1 MRDEFK
7 DDIYENW
14 KEKPYRREISDKV
27 VEALTNDNKKAEEIW
42 DDEYDK
48 ALDVIAD
55 YLIKKDII

>member
-14 KEKPYRREISDKV
+14 KEKPYRREISDKI

-42 DDEYDK
+42 DDEYDN
-48 ALDVIAD
+48 ALDVIIN
-55 YLIKKDII
+55 YLIDKNII